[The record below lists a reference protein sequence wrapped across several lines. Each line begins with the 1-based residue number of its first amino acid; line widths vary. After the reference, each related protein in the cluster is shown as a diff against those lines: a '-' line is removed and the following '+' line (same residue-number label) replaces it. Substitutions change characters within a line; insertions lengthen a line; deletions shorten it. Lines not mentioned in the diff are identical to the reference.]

1 MGKVEIM
8 SVGAKVLVYVSNLG
22 LLGCFLLVYF
32 GGVLLV
38 VVVLVVTGGKQSQL
52 LV

>member
-1 MGKVEIM
+1 MGLGRGV
-8 SVGAKVLVYVSNLG
+8 VAKVLVYVSYFR

-32 GGVLLV
+32 GGAVLV
-38 VVVLVVTGGKQSQL
+38 IVVTGGK